1 MAGERA
7 NDRPGDER
15 RAGLGGSTP
24 PRHFPSHP
32 QPGERSIGQLPPSG
46 NHRAVGTRIAA
57 RRATM
62 PTTADPNG
70 KHGVE
75 PQESDAYRV
84 VVHWAPLVVPLF
96 ALLI

>member
-1 MAGERA
+1 
-7 NDRPGDER
+7 
-15 RAGLGGSTP
+15 
-24 PRHFPSHP
+24 
-32 QPGERSIGQLPPSG
+32 
-46 NHRAVGTRIAA
+46 
-57 RRATM
+57 M

-96 ALLI
+96 ALLIAVLVALIERGVLAPGS